1 MLSVPCRARVMNA
14 TEVQTCPGTHQ
25 LPGQCSGRE
34 AAAKQAPGWTELPG
48 QELAFTAKRL
58 LQDPPSGGRHGSP
71 SRRLCFVYFK
81 VAGVIK

>member
-58 LQDPPSGGRHGSP
+58 LQDPPSGGEAWQP
-71 SRRLCFVYFK
+71 QQEALLCVF
-81 VAGVIK
+81 